1 MPEPVEVR
9 PPVNFYSIE
18 FASPAPSFWDTLA
31 RLLGSLSEAARRK
44 GTRR

>member
-18 FASPAPSFWDTLA
+18 LATPARPFWESLA
-31 RLLGSLSEAARRK
+31 RLLAALAEAARRK
-44 GTRR
+44 GARR